1 MMQSL
6 PQSAFPDP
14 RNNPVLPVAAPRIG
28 TSVARPTP
36 SHTLAMM
43 RQAKGEPDSRIEDA
57 LGIKRGR
64 LSVLGKGTVEA
75 VALA

>member
-1 MMQSL
+1 MD
-6 PQSAFPDP
+6 AG
-14 RNNPVLPVAAPRIG
+14 VI
-28 TSVARPTP
+28 
-36 SHTLAMM
+36 TLAMM